1 MQETGEWVPRVIF
14 GLDPLWVSTAILVAT
29 YIAIMTERVNRA
41 IVAGVGAVLM
51 IIVGVLNQDA
61 AIAGVDFNTIMLLA
75 GMMLIVGVT
84 RRSGVFEYLAIR
96 SVKLAKASP
105 AGILVG
111 LSVATAAISALLDNV
126 TTVLL
131 VVPVTIA
138 VARQLKIPAYPILV
152 GEVMAS
158 NIGGT
163 ATLIGDP
170 PNIMIGSAA
179 GLTFNQFVLNLTP
192 VIVLIL
198 VANALALHLLWGRK
212 LSAASE
218 DRQRVLAMD
227 EREAITDPVL
237 LKHCLWVLAGVLL
250 AFVLAREIHLE
261 PGTIAM
267 TGAVVLI
274 LIDNWPHKAE
284 EQTRKVHASF
294 SDVEWIT
301 LFFFMGL
308 FVVVAGVERAGV
320 IERVARWV
328 LGATSGRLVLA
339 ASVILWS
346 SAILSAVVDNIPFV
360 AAMIPLIREVGPELA
375 GGDHLVSVLWWA
387 LALGA
392 CLGGNGTL
400 IGASANLTV
409 AGLAERQG
417 IAFKFFNYTKVA
429 FPLMLMSILIAQAYL
444 YLRYF

>member
-1 MQETGEWVPRVIF
+1 MQEAAEWTPRVIF
-14 GLDPLWVSTAILVAT
+14 GLDPMWVATGILVVT

-41 IVAGVGAVLM
+41 IVAGLGGVLM
-51 IIVGVLNQDA
+51 IVIGVLNQDS
-61 AIAGVDFNTIMLLA
+61 AIAGVDFNTIMLLG

-84 RRSGVFEYLAIR
+84 RRTGVFEYLAIW
-96 SVKLAKASP
+96 SVKLARAKP
-105 AGILVG
+105 AGILLG
-111 LSVATAAISALLDNV
+111 LSVATAVISALLDNV

-131 VVPVTIA
+131 IVPVTIA
-138 VARQLKIPAYPILV
+138 IANQLKIPPYPLLV

-179 GLTFNQFVLNLTP
+179 DLTFNQFVLNLTP
-192 VIVLIL
+192 VIVVIL
-198 VANALALHLLWGRK
+198 AANVFALHLLWGRGMT
-212 LSAASE
+212 AAPE
-218 DRQRVLAMD
+218 DRQRVLAMN
-227 EREAITDPVL
+227 ERESITDPVL
-237 LKHCLWVLAGVLL
+237 LKHCLWVLALVLL
-250 AFVLAREIHLE
+250 AFVLARVIHLE

-267 TGAVVLI
+267 GGAFLLI
-274 LIDNWPHKAE
+274 LIDNWPHSRE
-284 EQTRKVHASF
+284 DQTHKVHASF

-320 IERVARWV
+320 IGKAAQWTLGVTGGSLVVA
-328 LGATSGRLVLA
+328 G
-339 ASVILWS
+339 SVILWS
-346 SAILSAVVDNIPFV
+346 SAILSAIIDNIPFV
-360 AAMIPLIREVGPELA
+360 ATMIPLIKDVGPELA
-375 GGDHLVSVLWWA
+375 GGAHNVEVLWWA

-417 IAFKFFNYTKVA
+417 IAFRFLAYTKVA
-429 FPLMLMSILIAQAYL
+429 FPLMLMSIAMAQVYL
-444 YLRYF
+444 FVRYL

>member
-1 MQETGEWVPRVIF
+1 MHEASEWVPRVWG
-14 GLDPLWVSTAILVAT
+14 GLDPMWISTAILIVTFVAV
-29 YIAIMTERVNRA
+29 MTERVNRA
-41 IVAGVGAVLM
+41 IVAGLGGVVM
-51 IIVGVLNQDA
+51 IAVGVLDQNA
-61 AIAGVDFNTIMLLA
+61 AISGVDFNTIMLLG

-84 RRSGVFEYLAIR
+84 RRTGVFEYLAIW
-96 SVKLAKASP
+96 SVKVARAKP
-105 AGILVG
+105 AGILLG
-111 LSVATAAISALLDNV
+111 LSLATAVVSALLDNV

-131 VVPVTIA
+131 IVPVTISIA
-138 VARQLKIPAYPILV
+138 KQLKVPAYPLLV

-163 ATLIGDP
+163 ATLVGDP

-179 GLTFNQFVLNLTP
+179 PLTFNQFVLNLTP
-192 VIVLIL
+192 VVLVIL
-198 VANALALHLLWGRK
+198 AANALALHLLWGRH
-212 LSAASE
+212 LTAAAD
-218 DRQRVLAMD
+218 DRRRVLAMD
-227 EREAITDPVL
+227 ERKAITDPIL
-237 LKHCLWVLAGVLL
+237 LRHCLWVLALVLV
-250 AFVLAREIHLE
+250 AFVLARVIHLE

-267 TGAVVLI
+267 GGAFLLI
-274 LIDNWPHKAE
+274 LIDNWPHPVEHQAH
-284 EQTRKVHASF
+284 KVHASF

-320 IERVARWV
+320 IEKAAQWT
-328 LGATSGRLVLA
+328 LGITGGSLIVA

-346 SAILSAVVDNIPFV
+346 SAILSALIDNIPFV
-360 AAMIPLIREVGPELA
+360 AAVIPLIKDIGPELA
-375 GGDHLVSVLWWA
+375 GGAHNVEVLWWA

-417 IAFKFFNYTKVA
+417 VAFKYLSYAKVA
-429 FPLMLMSILIAQAYL
+429 FPLMLMSIAMAQVYL
-444 YLRYF
+444 FLRYL

>member
-1 MQETGEWVPRVIF
+1 M
-14 GLDPLWVSTAILVAT
+14 
-29 YIAIMTERVNRA
+29 
-41 IVAGVGAVLM
+41 
-51 IIVGVLNQDA
+51 
-61 AIAGVDFNTIMLLA
+61 
-75 GMMLIVGVT
+75 
-84 RRSGVFEYLAIR
+84 
-96 SVKLAKASP
+96 
-105 AGILVG
+105 
-111 LSVATAAISALLDNV
+111 LDNV

-131 VVPVTIA
+131 IVPVTIA
-138 VARQLKIPAYPILV
+138 IANQLKVPAYPLLV

-179 GLTFNQFVLNLTP
+179 PLTFNQFVLNLTP
-192 VIVLIL
+192 VVVVIL
-198 VANALALHLLWGRK
+198 AANAFALHLLWGRH
-212 LSAASE
+212 LQAHPE
-218 DRQRVLAMD
+218 DRQRVLAMN
-227 EREAITDPVL
+227 EREAITDPAL
-237 LKHCLWVLAGVLL
+237 LKHCLWVLALVLL
-250 AFVLAREIHLE
+250 SFVLARAIHLE

-267 TGAVVLI
+267 GGAFLLI
-274 LIDNWPHKAE
+274 LVDNWPHPAE
-284 EQTRKVHASF
+284 HQTRKVHASF

-320 IERVARWV
+320 IQKAAQWT
-328 LGATSGRLVLA
+328 LGITGGSLIIA

-360 AAMIPLIREVGPELA
+360 ATMIPLIKDVGPELA
-375 GGDHLVSVLWWA
+375 GGAHHVEVLWWA

-417 IAFKFFNYTKVA
+417 VAFKFLEYTKVA
-429 FPLMLMSILIAQAYL
+429 FPLMLMSIAMAQVYL
-444 YLRYF
+444 FLRYL

>member
-1 MQETGEWVPRVIF
+1 MQEAAEWTPKVIF
-14 GLDPLWVSTAILVAT
+14 GLNPMWVSTGILALT
-29 YIAIMTERVNRA
+29 YITIMTDRLNRA
-41 IVAGVGAVLM
+41 IVAGLGA
-51 IIVGVLNQDA
+51 IVMVVIGVLNQDA
-61 AIAGVDFNTIMLLA
+61 AIHGVDFNTIMLLC

-84 RRSGVFEYLAIR
+84 RRTGVFEYLAIW
-96 SVKLAKASP
+96 SVKLARAQP

-111 LSVATAAISALLDNV
+111 LSVATAVISAMLDNV

-131 VVPVTIA
+131 IVPVTIA
-138 VARQLKIPAYPILV
+138 IANQLKVPAYPLLV

-179 GLTFNQFVLNLTP
+179 PLTFNQFVLNLTP
-192 VIVLIL
+192 VIIVIL
-198 VANALALHLLWGRK
+198 AANVFALHLLWGRHLK
-212 LSAASE
+212 ASPE
-218 DRQRVLAMD
+218 DRQRVLAMN
-227 EREAITDPVL
+227 ERESITDPVL
-237 LKHCLWVLAGVLL
+237 LKHCLWVLGLVLV
-250 AFVLAREIHLE
+250 AFVLARVVHLE

-267 TGAVVLI
+267 GGAFLLI
-274 LIDNWPHKAE
+274 LIDNWPHPAE
-284 EQTRKVHASF
+284 HQTRKVHASF

-308 FVVVAGVERAGV
+308 FIVVAGVERAGV
-320 IERVARWV
+320 IGKAAQWT
-328 LGATSGRLVLA
+328 LGVTGGSLVVA

-346 SAILSAVVDNIPFV
+346 SAILSAVIDNIPFV
-360 AAMIPLIREVGPELA
+360 ATMIPLIKDVGPELA
-375 GGDHLVSVLWWA
+375 GGAHNVEVLWWA

-417 IAFKFFNYTKVA
+417 IAFKFLKYTKVA
-429 FPLMLMSILIAQAYL
+429 FPLMLMSIAMAQVYL
-444 YLRYF
+444 FVRYL